1 MDAYTLDDI
10 RRAAYEAVADDEGRL
25 LQFGDEAL
33 AVLAGEFPRNS
44 RSSAYESLRLVKAGA
59 VTVYGFSGY
68 SSRVSAQFVQLYDAA
83 SADLLAS
90 GAVPEIVVSVPA
102 GANFSYDAGVH
113 GRRFL
118 RGCVIAN
125 SSTGPTYTAGSADT
139 WFDVQFV

>member
-10 RRAAYEAVADDEGRL
+10 RRAAYEAVADDDGRL

-68 SSRVSAQFVQLYDAA
+68 SSRATSQWIHLYDAA
-83 SADLLAS
+83 SADLLAT
-90 GAVPEIVVSVPA
+90 GAVPSVILSVLGVS
-102 GANFSYDAGVH
+102 NFSYDAGAH

-118 RGCVIAN
+118 QGCVIAN
-125 SSTGPTYTAGSADT
+125 STTGPTYTAGAADT
-139 WFDVQFV
+139 WYDVQYV